1 MTSLSSVD
9 ESCSPPAVHIPRD
22 YNAAHDLIAR
32 NLLAGRASKLA
43 YIDDYGTY
51 TYQEL
56 ATRVNRFANGI
67 TRLGVRMEQRVLLSL
82 NDTIDF
88 PVSFLGCIKA
98 GVVPVAVNTLLS
110 ESDLEYILNDSR
122 AAIAIVSE
130 PLLPTVQSMRERL
143 PHLWHVMV
151 SGSYDRSHLSLHDLV
166 EDAPDA
172 HETAATTCDDSCFWL
187 YSSGST
193 GAPKGTVHA
202 HGSLIQTAE
211 LYAKPVA
218 GYQEADLIFSASKLP
233 FAYGLGN
240 SLIFPL
246 AVGATAILMSERPT
260 PRAIIE
266 RLRRHRPTIFCA
278 VPTAFANLLAHPELP
293 GRDDTRLRICTSA
306 GEALPED
313 VGKRWYKHFGVH
325 ILDGIGSTEMLHI
338 YLSNHPERVSYGTT
352 GTPVPGYDIRIVGED
367 GQIVSQG
374 EAGELHVHGPSRA
387 LYYWNNRERTSSTFR
402 GEWMH
407 TGDKYRQRED
417 GYYIYEGRCDD
428 VFKVNGL
435 YVSPA
440 EVESVLVEHE
450 AVLEAAV
457 VAKADA
463 EGLEKPYAYL
473 VLKPGR
479 SVSLRELQE
488 HVKHRLA
495 HYKYPRWV
503 EFVQDL
509 PKTATGKIQRFK
521 LREMAG
527 GSTSAEKITQ

>member
-1 MTSLSSVD
+1 MISLSSVD
-9 ESCSPPAVHIPRD
+9 ESRSPPTVHIPRD

-43 YIDDYGTY
+43 YIDDHGAY

-67 TRLGVRMEQRVLLSL
+67 TRLGVRMEQRVLLCL
-82 NDTIDF
+82 HDTIDF

-98 GVVPVAVNTLLS
+98 GVVPVAVNTLLTQ
-110 ESDLEYILNDSR
+110 SDLEYILNDSR
-122 AAIAIVSE
+122 AVVAIVSE
-130 PLLPTVQSMRERL
+130 PLLPIIESIRGRL
-143 PHLWHVMV
+143 QHLWHVIV
-151 SGSYDRSHLSLHDLV
+151 SGSTERSHFSLHDLM
-166 EDAPDA
+166 EEAPA
-172 HETAATTCDDSCFWL
+172 THETAPTTCDDSCFWL

-218 GYQEADLIFSASKLP
+218 GYREDDLIFSASKLP

-246 AVGATAILMSERPT
+246 AVGATSVLMSERPT
-260 PRAIIE
+260 PGAIME
-266 RLRRHRPTIFCA
+266 RLRRHRPTVFCA
-278 VPTAFANLLAHPELP
+278 VPTAFATLLAQPDLP
-293 GRDDTRLRICTSA
+293 GREETRLRICTSA

-313 VGKRWYKHFGVH
+313 IGKRWSERFGVH

-338 YLSNHPERVSYGTT
+338 YLSNHPDRVCYGTT
-352 GTPVPGYDIRIVGED
+352 GTPVPGYDVRIVGED
-367 GQIVSQG
+367 GRVVSQG
-374 EAGELHVHGPSRA
+374 ETGELHVRGPSRA
-387 LYYWNNRERTSSTFR
+387 LYYWNNRARTSSTFR

-417 GYYIYEGRCDD
+417 GYYVYEGRCDD

-440 EVESVLVEHE
+440 EVESVLVEHD

-463 EGLEKPYAYL
+463 EGLVKPCAYL

-479 SVSLRELQE
+479 SVTLRELQE
-488 HVKHRLA
+488 HVKNRLA

-503 EFVQDL
+503 EFVPDL
-509 PKTATGKIQRFK
+509 PRTATGKIQRFK
-521 LREMAG
+521 LRQMAA
-527 GSTSAEKITQ
+527 GSASTETIVQ